1 MYGDSQTLASRFNLV
16 VDNWWT
22 NNQPNQT
29 TLGDNGFVAEPD
41 MFASEHNLTEMKPVL
56 DENGEQ
62 VLNEDGSPKME
73 EVPMEAD
80 AIDKLLEADMSAIFE
95 VGERQRA
102 PTRKPV
108 EKPAEEAVDTNSYND
123 EDLPF

>member
-1 MYGDSQTLASRFNLV
+1 
-16 VDNWWT
+16 
-22 NNQPNQT
+22 
-29 TLGDNGFVAEPD
+29 